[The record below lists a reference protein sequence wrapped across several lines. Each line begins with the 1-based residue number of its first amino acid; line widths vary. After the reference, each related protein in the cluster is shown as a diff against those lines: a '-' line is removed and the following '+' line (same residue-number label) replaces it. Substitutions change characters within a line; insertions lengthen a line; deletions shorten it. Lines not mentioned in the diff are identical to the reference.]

1 MATSSIFANF
11 NISDAKTDEAFA
23 KALSESEKDLKQS
36 DVSNLSVNGNDEKEI
51 LAFLK
56 RKNLL
61 TNA

>member
-11 NISDAKTDEAFA
+11 NISDAKTAEAFA